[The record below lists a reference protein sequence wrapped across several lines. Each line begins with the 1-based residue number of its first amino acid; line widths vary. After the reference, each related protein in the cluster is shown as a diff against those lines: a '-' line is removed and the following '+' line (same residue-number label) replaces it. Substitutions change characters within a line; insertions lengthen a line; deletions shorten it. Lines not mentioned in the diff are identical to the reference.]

1 MQARQVEAVI
11 SPCGGEKVEKK
22 TIAPRLA
29 TLNGKTIG
37 ETWNEDF
44 KGDFMFPVYR
54 ELLRQRYP
62 GVKIIPYT
70 EFPISIWKGT
80 PAYQRELA
88 REIARVAK
96 EKGCD
101 ALISG
106 NGG

>member
-1 MQARQVEAVI
+1 MERFEVI
-11 SPCGGEKVEKK
+11 SPVGGSFVDWKN
-22 TIAPRLA
+22 IAPRLH
-29 TLNGKTIG
+29 TLQGKTIG

-54 ELLRQRYP
+54 ELLKERYP
-62 GVKIIPYT
+62 GVKVVPYT
-70 EFPISIWKGT
+70 EFPSSTLRGT
-80 PAYQRELA
+80 PEYQRELA
-88 REIARVAK
+88 RRIAAMAK

>member
-1 MQARQVEAVI
+1 MKENQMEVI
-11 SPCGGEKVEKK
+11 SPIGAEIVEKK
-22 TIAPRLA
+22 TMAPRLD
-29 TLNGKTIG
+29 TLNGKTVC

-54 ELLRQRYP
+54 ELLKERYP
-62 GVKIIPYT
+62 GVKVIPFS
-70 EFPISIWKGT
+70 EFPISNHRAT
-80 PAYQRELA
+80 PAYQREA
-88 REIARVAK
+88 AKQIAKLAK

>member
-1 MQARQVEAVI
+1 MNELGVFSPIGAEVI
-11 SPCGGEKVEKK
+11 EKSRS
-22 TIAPRLA
+22 APRLG

-37 ETWNEDF
+37 ETWNDDF

-54 ELLRQRYP
+54 ELLKARFP

-70 EFPISIWKGT
+70 EFPVSPWKGS
-80 PAYQRELA
+80 PEHQRESARQIATLA
-88 REIARVAK
+88 R